1 MQRVEHMSLWEKL
14 YFPEITRGLFVT
26 GYRFW
31 RNLAIHTLHLYG
43 LAKNKSAAVTI
54 QYPEERI
61 AYPDTFRGRH
71 RALHRLLSLL
81 HRLPGR
87 VHLHRGGRVS
97 RQSGGKIPRA
107 LRDRYAALHLLRLL
121 RRGLSVRRDTHG
133 HRPPSRQPGLF
144 APGLRRGQKSPDG
157 ALAKAGREGQ
167 GRALRRGG
175 GTLPARLASL
185 IDLAGVIC

>member
-31 RNLAIHTLHLYG
+31 RNLAIHTLHLFG

-71 RALHRLLSLL
+71 RLTLKED
-81 HRLPGR
+81 G
-87 VHLHRGGRVS
+87 
-97 RQSGGKIPRA
+97 
-107 LRDRYAALHLLRLL
+107 
-121 RRGLSVRRDTHG
+121 SVRRTACFLCSTA
-133 HRPPSRQPGLF
+133 RPADF
-144 APGLRRGQKSPDG
+144 IYIDAG
-157 ALAKAGREGQ
+157 AE
-167 GRALRRGG
+167 
-175 GTLPARLASL
+175 P
-185 IDLAGVIC
+185 V